1 MPRASVRRAARRAGR
16 RSSWS
21 HLRSWPWP
29 STLQVRGVA
38 EAGDDL
44 RLDRQLHR
52 RAFERQRGHR
62 AGDAVEFEQ
71 DTAGLDARGPEFRR
85 TLALAHTDFGGLRRH
100 GDVGEHADP
109 QTALALD
116 RTADRAAGRFDLA
129 RGDAPGLD
137 GKSVVEGK
145 RVSGRV
151 DLGGGRVIKKK

>member
-16 RSSWS
+16 RSYCSR
-21 HLRSWPWP
+21 LRSWPWP
-29 STLQVRGVA
+29 STLQVQGVA

-85 TLALAHTDFGGLRRH
+85 TLALAHTDRSE
-100 GDVGEHADP
+100 EHTSELQSLMRISYAV
-109 QTALALD
+109 
-116 RTADRAAGRFDLA
+116 FCF
-129 RGDAPGLD
+129 
-137 GKSVVEGK
+137 
-145 RVSGRV
+145 
-151 DLGGGRVIKKK
+151 KKKTHYHTHNLHQHKYLSR